1 MLTRLKMWQDRR
13 RQARAIYES
22 IVTQARTR
30 AFYAEL
36 GVPDTP
42 QGRFEMVTLHLV
54 LVLDRL
60 GRIEGETGA
69 AAHRRARTLTE
80 TFAVDLDDNFRE
92 MSVGDLAVPKH
103 VKRGVG
109 ALHARYGGYLAAL
122 GDPSDAALTVA
133 IQSRL
138 SGVGAGRDLDA
149 PRICAYIRRAK
160 HRLDQEPTAEVL
172 AGRIGWPRIDAS
184 HMDAG
189 ECHRETRG
197 MTEEGEHAR

>member
-1 MLTRLKMWQDRR
+1 MLTRLKMWQNRR
-13 RQARAIYES
+13 RQARALYES

-30 AFYAEL
+30 AFYAEM

-42 QGRFEMVTLHLV
+42 EGRFEMVALHLV

-60 GRIEGETGA
+60 GRIDDETGA
-69 AAHRRARTLTE
+69 AAHRLARTLTE

-103 VKRGVG
+103 VKRAVG

-122 GDPSDAALTVA
+122 ANADTAALTVA

-138 SGVGAGRDLDA
+138 AGVGAGQGLDA

-160 HRLDQEPTAEVL
+160 HRLDLESAAEVL
-172 AGRIGWPRIDAS
+172 AGRIAWPQIDGS
-184 HMDAG
+184 HGAAERDG
-189 ECHRETRG
+189 EARG
-197 MTEEGEHAR
+197 MTEGEHAR